1 MIPFI
6 DLAAQQQRIRPQID
20 SAIARVLDHGK
31 YIMGAEVA
39 QLESDLCQFSG
50 AKHCIS
56 VSNGTDALIAAL
68 QAYGVGPGDAVI
80 TTPFTFFATVEAIMF
95 VGATPVFCDIDPDTM
110 NLCPQ
115 LFEKVVNETIA
126 EGQLN
131 LRGVI
136 PVCLFGLCPD
146 YSAISKVADQHGLFV
161 LQDSAQAFGAST
173 PDGRRAPTHGH
184 VGTTSFFPAK
194 PLGCYGDGGAV
205 FTDDDSLAEL
215 IRSIRVHGKGSDKY
229 DNVRVGQNCRLNTM
243 QAAILIEKLKIYQSE
258 LDARQVAAATY
269 TRHLSE
275 LNVQLGSEVIKT
287 PAVEDGFCSAWAQY
301 TIQVEDRNHLS
312 TSLKQNNIPT
322 AVYYRTPSHLLG
334 ACAGLGCK
342 VGDFPA
348 AESVAEKVLSLPFHP
363 YIDEAVILQVVGGI
377 RDALESKATA

>member
-31 YIMGAEVA
+31 YIMGPEVA

-146 YSAISKVADQHGLFV
+146 YSAINKVANEHGLFV

-215 IRSIRVHGKGSDKY
+215 IRSIRVHGKGQDKY
-229 DNVRVGQNCRLNTM
+229 DNVRVGQNCRLDTL
-243 QAAILIEKLKIYQSE
+243 QAGILIEKLKIYQSE
-258 LDARQVAAATY
+258 LDSRQRVAQAY
-269 TRHLSE
+269 NDGILKINQMKGEE
-275 LNVQLGSEVIKT
+275 LIVT
-287 PAVEDGFCSAWAQY
+287 PIVPAGYVSAWAQY
-301 TIQVEDRNHLS
+301 TIRVKDRESLS
-312 TSLKQNNIPT
+312 ASLKEQGIPSL
-322 AVYYRTPSHLLG
+322 VYYRTPSHLLA
-334 ACAGLGCK
+334 ACSHLGCK
-342 VGDFPA
+342 LGDFPNSERA
-348 AESVAEKVLSLPFHP
+348 SESVLSLPFHP
-363 YIDEAVILQVVGGI
+363 YLDLETVNTVV
-377 RDALESKATA
+377 SKLNEVVA

>member
-31 YIMGAEVA
+31 YIMGPEVA

-68 QAYGVGPGDAVI
+68 QAYGVGPGDAII

-110 NLCPQ
+110 SLCPQ

-136 PVCLFGLCPD
+136 PVCLFGLCAD
-146 YSAISKVADQHGLFV
+146 YAAINRVAEQNDMFV

-205 FTDDDSLAEL
+205 FTDDDELAARL
-215 IRSIRVHGKGSDKY
+215 RSIRVHGKGKDKY
-229 DNVRVGQNCRLNTM
+229 DNVRVGQNCRLDTL
-243 QAAILIEKLKIYQSE
+243 QAGILIEKLKIYQDE
-258 LDARQVAAATY
+258 LDARQRVATAYSEAFELLNQRRGEQLIGVPAIPEGY
-269 TRHLSE
+269 T
-275 LNVQLGSEVIKT
+275 
-287 PAVEDGFCSAWAQY
+287 SAWAQY
-301 TIQVEDRNHLS
+301 TVRTPNREALS
-312 TSLKQNNIPT
+312 AALKEHGIPSL
-322 AVYYRTPSHLLG
+322 VYYRTSSHLLG
-334 ACAGLGCK
+334 ACAHFGYQE
-342 VGDFPA
+342 GDFPQSELA
-348 AESVAEKVLSLPFHP
+348 SRSVLSLPFHP
-363 YIDEAVILQVVGGI
+363 YLNMETVADVVAKVDQSI
-377 RDALESKATA
+377 ERLTV